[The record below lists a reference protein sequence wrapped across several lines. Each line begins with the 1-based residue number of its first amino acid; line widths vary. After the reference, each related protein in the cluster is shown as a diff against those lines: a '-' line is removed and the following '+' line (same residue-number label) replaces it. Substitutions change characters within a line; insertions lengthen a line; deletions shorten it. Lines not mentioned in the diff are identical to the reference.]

1 MMLAMYVCVLS
12 LVNSTKWH
20 QFVKTQTPS
29 WRTAVN
35 QWLSVTEDPVLIV
48 GYENLMNNTYV
59 EVKRMLDFIGNPYSE
74 DDILCAVK
82 SSGESFHRKHAEKQF
97 NPFTPELQEFVLNQ
111 AKQIDARLLEHNI
124 SIYHPYTI

>member
-1 MMLAMYVCVLS
+1 MYSL

-20 QFVKTQTPS
+20 HFVKTQASP
-29 WRTAVN
+29 WKEAVSK
-35 QWLSVTEDPVLIV
+35 WLSVTEYPVLIV
-48 GYENLMNNTYV
+48 GYENLMNNPYI

-74 DDILCAVK
+74 DDILCTTK
-82 SSGESFHRKHAEKQF
+82 GSGESFHRKHAKKQF
-97 NPFTPELQEFVLNQ
+97 NPFTPELQEFVLNE